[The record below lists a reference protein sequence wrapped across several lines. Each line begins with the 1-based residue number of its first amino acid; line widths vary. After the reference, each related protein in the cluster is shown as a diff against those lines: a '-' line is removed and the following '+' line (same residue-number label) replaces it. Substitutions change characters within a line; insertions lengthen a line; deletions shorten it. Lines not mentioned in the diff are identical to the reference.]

1 MTEIILISIL
11 YIILSLTV
19 ASQAKKSRLSFIQL
33 LLLSLFLT
41 PIIGL
46 VFFIKTKKGFSYY
59 VYQYKCP
66 RCKYFFTENNGNCP
80 HCEKDGYKV
89 SLKKEKKIMT

>member
-1 MTEIILISIL
+1 MTEIILLSVL
-11 YIILSLTV
+11 YLILSFAI
-19 ASQAKKSRLSFIQL
+19 ASQAKKTQLSFFQL
-33 LLLSLFLT
+33 VLISIFLT

-46 VFFIKTKKGFSYY
+46 IFYLKTKKRFAYH

-66 RCKYFFTENNGNCP
+66 RCKYFFTENHSICP

-89 SLKKEKKIMT
+89 PLKKEKKVMT